1 MVNSVNDSLSRNI
14 RENIGIYFVITLF
27 FAIGLAIGAFTVK
40 ALDYS
45 QKQDL
50 VIYLNRFFQIL
61 DNEKVESATIFF
73 QALKNNFLT
82 IFLIWLLSITVIG
95 VLITLLIIAFRG
107 FIVGFTVSFLI
118 QGLGWKG
125 LVFALIAVLPQNLLY
140 IPCLL
145 IISGLSLI
153 FSMQVFRKKS
163 SKGFS
168 SGGRI
173 GILSYTAAVF
183 ILFLIMCLGSG
194 IEAYVSPFIL
204 KSLSSYMIIQ

>member
-1 MVNSVNDSLSRNI
+1 VNSINDSLSRNI
-14 RENIGIYFVITLF
+14 KDNIGIYFAVTLF
-27 FAIGLAIGAFTVK
+27 FAIGLAVGAFTVK
-40 ALDYS
+40 ALDHS

-61 DNEKVESATIFF
+61 DKENVESTTIFY

-82 IFLIWLLSITVIG
+82 VFLIWILSITVIG

-125 LVFALIAVLPQNLLY
+125 LLLAFIAILPQNILY

-145 IISGLSLI
+145 IVAGVSLM
-153 FSMQVFRKKS
+153 FSMQAFRKKS
-163 SKGFS
+163 QKGFS

-173 GILSYTAAVF
+173 SILSYTAVVS